1 MVPRG
6 LVRTYRRHRSR
17 RSQGKGK
24 GKSVSESS
32 GIWHGTV
39 APHLILDTGRT
50 ADTGRNPLF
59 YSPKATLRF
68 LVFPQASM
76 DDDESE
82 GGVCGL
88 RLSEEPTQAAEVDV
102 HFHRSALMT
111 LIDLLDRGRTCDR

>member
-1 MVPRG
+1 MHMQCMVPRG

-39 APHLILDTGRT
+39 APHLILDTGR
-50 ADTGRNPLF
+50 NPLF

-76 DDDESE
+76 NDDESE
-82 GGVCGL
+82 GVYAVCVYRKSRRKLQKLMCTFTG
-88 RLSEEPTQAAEVDV
+88 RL
-102 HFHRSALMT
+102 
-111 LIDLLDRGRTCDR
+111 